1 MNRPLRTLLVVI
13 VVLALLVVFVPL
25 VIPLPP
31 LADTAP
37 ISELADPDSR
47 FITVNGIQVHYKQ
60 YGSGEPVMILLHG
73 FGASVFSWREVL
85 QPLGQIGTV
94 IAYDRPAFGLTER
107 PLPGSWQGANPYG
120 VQGNLDLLFGLMD
133 SLGVSKA
140 ILVGN
145 SSGGRLA
152 VQAALA
158 QPQRV
163 SGLVL
168 VDPAIYTGGGQRFGL
183 LAPIVNTP
191 QMDRLGPILT
201 RGIAGDQGTQ
211 FLQTAWHDPSKIT
224 EAITA
229 GYRTP
234 LRVADWD
241 IALWQFTK
249 AITTGY
255 RKPLR
260 VVDWDIALWQ
270 FTKAGTGDE
279 DLAPR
284 LSELRM
290 PVLVAAGDDDRIV
303 PTADSVRLGGDIPG
317 AKLEIFPACG
327 HVPQEECPAAFLQP
341 VEAFM
346 RQFKP

>member
-191 QMDRLGPILT
+191 QMDRIGPILT

-229 GYRTP
+229 GYRKP
-234 LRVADWD
+234 LRVA
-241 IALWQFTK
+241 
-249 AITTGY
+249 
-255 RKPLR
+255 
-260 VVDWDIALWQ
+260 DWDIALWQ

>member
-229 GYRTP
+229 GYRKP
-234 LRVADWD
+234 LRVA
-241 IALWQFTK
+241 
-249 AITTGY
+249 
-255 RKPLR
+255 
-260 VVDWDIALWQ
+260 DWDIALWQ

-290 PVLVAAGDDDRIV
+290 PVLVVAGDDDRIV

>member
-229 GYRTP
+229 GYR
-234 LRVADWD
+234 
-241 IALWQFTK
+241 
-249 AITTGY
+249 
-255 RKPLR
+255 KPLR